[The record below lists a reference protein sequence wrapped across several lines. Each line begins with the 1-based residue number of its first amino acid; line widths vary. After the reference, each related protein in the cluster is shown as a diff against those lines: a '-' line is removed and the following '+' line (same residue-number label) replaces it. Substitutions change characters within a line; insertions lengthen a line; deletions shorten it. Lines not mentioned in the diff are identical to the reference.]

1 MQRVKFIGINRSVS
15 VVLCVFL
22 LALSVFPPSTALA
35 APSLQT
41 EAIRILL
48 GEFAQAS
55 LNEGEEIAYVMNFP
69 IDGVYTFVFTGKD
82 DPASFTFTLLDAE
95 GNELYNGAMQ
105 SEVNL
110 ELSAG
115 EHLLLFTAEAAA
127 ELDFVVGI
135 EAGSMTTDP
144 DNPGELFNGATF
156 LTEDVTEPLYAR
168 LTVESSL
175 YPQRLGVLIQ
185 GGEGDVY
192 QAELTERDGWESA
205 SISTDET
212 DSLHI
217 TTTGGEYDLVVV
229 PIEGGA
235 SLQVSIFL
243 SGPAPKLELGVE
255 TEGELTG
262 VDDADVY
269 QFTVDEVGTEVLV
282 TVAADATIMMNV
294 GLEPGESLWYAT
306 AYEDATGELA
316 FVAPHA
322 GVYYLELTTDAED
335 GATYTV
341 LFEEVGQAETLPLNE
356 AVRGQVKAGSN
367 ANFIVRVEEPEQ
379 FVLVVVVGPDDSDI
393 DLTLQ
398 RIQEGQEIAYDSSYL
413 PGSREIVALYADE
426 PSDYFVTVQGWW
438 LAEDAEFVIMASTGA
453 VTDLFGM
460 VGETDAAD
468 ENAAEDAAEE
478 SEVGEP
484 TPKETIGALEQW
496 VSAAEASSQYSDDA
510 WSAQQVIG
518 EPDTPEPGDFY
529 TAWAARSSDAQ
540 TETLTLTFEQA
551 VIPTAIEIYE
561 SYNPGAVARIEVL
574 DPNTDE
580 WVVVWEGVSDTVR
593 QRIAIFSPQLQPVD
607 FATNQVRLT
616 IDEPSVPGWNEIDA
630 VKLIGWPEN

>member
-1 MQRVKFIGINRSVS
+1 MQKIHFARLNRRFS
-15 VVLCVFL
+15 VVLCALVFV
-22 LALSVFPPSTALA
+22 LSIFPQTTAQA
-35 APSLQT
+35 APPLQV
-41 EAIRILL
+41 EATRILL
-48 GEFAQAS
+48 GEFTQAS
-55 LNEGEEIAYVMNFP
+55 LDEGEEIAYVMNFP
-69 IDGVYTFVFTGKD
+69 IDGVYTFVFTGED

-105 SEVNL
+105 SEINL

-135 EAGSMTTDP
+135 EAGSMSTDP

-156 LTEDVTEPLYAR
+156 LAENVVEPLYAR
-168 LTVESSL
+168 LTVESSP
-175 YPQRLGVLIQ
+175 YPQRLGVLVQ

-212 DSLHI
+212 DLLHI
-217 TTTGGEYDLVVV
+217 TTTGGEYDLVVA

-262 VDDADVY
+262 VDDTDVY
-269 QFTVDEVGTEVLV
+269 QFTVAEAGTEVLV

-306 AYEDATGELA
+306 AYEDEAGELA

-322 GVYYLELTTDAED
+322 GVYYLELSTDAED

-341 LFEEVGQAETLPLNE
+341 LVEEVGQAETLPLNE
-356 AVRGQVKAGSN
+356 PVRSQVKAGSN
-367 ANFIVRVEEPEQ
+367 VNYIVRVEEPEQ
-379 FVLVVVVGPDDSDI
+379 FVLVVIVGPDDSDI
-393 DLTLQ
+393 DLTL
-398 RIQEGQEIAYDSSYL
+398 RRFQEGQEVAYDNSYL
-413 PGSREIVALYADE
+413 PSSREIVALYADE
-426 PSDYFVTVQGWW
+426 PADYFVTVQGSW
-438 LAEDAEFVIMASTGA
+438 LTEDAEFVIMASTGA
-453 VTDLFGM
+453 VTDLMGLL
-460 VGETDAAD
+460 GENGAAG
-468 ENAAEDAAEE
+468 ESETAAPSAEE
-478 SEVGEP
+478 
-484 TPKETIGALEQW
+484 TAGALEQW

-529 TAWAARSSDAQ
+529 TAWAASDSDAQ
-540 TETLTLTFEQA
+540 IETLTLTFEQA
-551 VIPTAIEIYE
+551 VIPIAIEIYE
-561 SYNPGAVARIEVL
+561 SYNPGAVVRIEVL

-580 WVVVWEGVSDTVR
+580 WVVVWEGVSDTVG
-593 QRIAIFSPQLQPVD
+593 QEIAVFRPELQPVD

-616 IDEPSVPGWNEIDA
+616 IDEPSVVGWNEIDA
-630 VKLIGWPEN
+630 VKLIGLPEN